1 MNAKNIFEDLMNLS
15 STKIKEVLKNI
26 LVESNNVDNEILSL
40 LNDESKIHRNNKK
53 IVVEKNNDQL
63 IVTPTNITWCA
74 ERIGP
79 QVLLQF

>member
-53 IVVEKNNDQL
+53 IVVEKNKDQL
-63 IVTPTNITWCA
+63 IVTPTHITWCA